1 MKWSDPSISRESRLP
16 SGVTSMAKGLG
27 HMILELMFWVVG
39 IAMILTYFLATAG
52 LETQR
57 KQGIDQFTQAQ
68 AQATESVR
76 LTHSARLEDLSLPG
90 QTMLSQT
97 LSFPNERAVEPAPD
111 PAVDANANADIDSLP
126 VAVLRI
132 ASLELEVPVYPDVTE
147 LNLSRGAGWIGGT
160 AAPNAGGNMAIAAH
174 RDQYF
179 RPLKDIQVGDIMELE
194 SHTDRGEYRVSRI
207 TIVDPDN
214 VSVLEDTKE
223 STLTLVTCYPF
234 YFIGNAPQRYIVQAV
249 AVDQPGNV
257 SAPGTIPTAIS
268 SGETP

>member
-68 AQATESVR
+68 AASTVS
-76 LTHSARLEDLSLPG
+76 HGLENLPLPG
-90 QTMLSQT
+90 QTMAFSNRQEARLET
-97 LSFPNERAVEPAPD
+97 APSAD
-111 PAVDANANADIDSLP
+111 NASLP
-126 VAVLRI
+126 IAVLRI
-132 ASLELEVPVYPDVTE
+132 AKVGLEVPVYSDLSE

-160 AAPNAGGNMAIAAH
+160 AAPNTGGNMAIAAH

-194 SHTDRGEYRVSRI
+194 SLSGHGQYRVSRI
-207 TIVDPDN
+207 TIVDPED
-214 VSVLEDTKE
+214 VSVLDDTTV

-234 YFIGNAPQRYIVQAV
+234 YFIGNAPQRYIVQAT
-249 AVDQPGNV
+249 AVEQFGKTFTTDAV
-257 SAPGTIPTAIS
+257 LTTRK
-268 SGETP
+268 SGETL